1 MQEIELSF
9 ELDPIERLEK
19 EIEIEEDSQKVI
31 IGRYLR
37 SRFESDETLRNA
49 YKEQKRTLDDVYAY
63 VIDCARKL
71 AQSSDSGVMVEDK
84 DVYNWAVHYILDGDE
99 IREGETYVLS
109 IQEKKSIEEQARE
122 KYMNEVLAK
131 LRAEDEEKK
140 KKEEEKKAKELAKFN
155 KKKEDD
161 GAISLFDL

>member
-19 EIEIEEDSQKVI
+19 EIEVEDDSQRVVI
-31 IGRYLR
+31 GNYLK
-37 SRFESDETLRNA
+37 SRFESDEVLRNA
-49 YKEQKRTLDDVYAY
+49 YKDKKRTLRDVYKY
-63 VIDCARKL
+63 VIDCAKKL
-71 AQSSDSGVMVEDK
+71 APNGYGVMVEDK
-84 DVYNWAVHYILDGDE
+84 DVYNWAVHYILDGE
-99 IREGETYVLS
+99 QEHTTETYTLTKE
-109 IQEKKSIEEQARE
+109 EKKSIEEQAKE

-155 KKKEDD
+155 KKKEDE

>member
-9 ELDPIERLEK
+9 DLDPIERLDK

-49 YKEQKRTLDDVYAY
+49 YKEQKRTLDDVYEH
-63 VIDCARKL
+63 VIHCAREL
-71 AQSSDSGVMVEDK
+71 AKNNNGVMVEDK

-109 IQEKKSIEEQARE
+109 VEEKKSIEEQAKE

-155 KKKEDD
+155 KKKEDE

>member
-9 ELDPIERLEK
+9 ELDPIERLDK

-49 YKEQKRTLDDVYAY
+49 YKEEKKTLDDVYEY
-63 VIDCARKL
+63 VIDCAREL
-71 AQSSDSGVMVEDK
+71 AKNNNAVMVEDK
-84 DVYNWAVHYILDGDE
+84 DVYNWAVQYILDGE
-99 IREGETYVLS
+99 QRREGETYVLS
-109 IQEKKSIEEQARE
+109 VEEKKSIEEQAKE

-140 KKEEEKKAKELAKFN
+140 KKEEETKAKELAKFN
-155 KKKEDD
+155 KKKEEE

>member
-19 EIEIEEDSQKVI
+19 EIEVEDDSQRVVI
-31 IGRYLR
+31 GNYLK
-37 SRFESDETLRNA
+37 SRFESDEALRNA
-49 YKEQKRTLDDVYAY
+49 YKGKKRTLRDVYKY
-63 VIDCARKL
+63 VIDCAKNL
-71 AQSSDSGVMVEDK
+71 APNGYGVMVEDK
-84 DVYNWAVHYILDGDE
+84 DVYGWAVHYILDGKQE
-99 IREGETYVLS
+99 HTTKTYTLTKE
-109 IQEKKSIEEQARE
+109 EKKSIEEQAKER
-122 KYMNEVLAK
+122 YMNEVLAK

-155 KKKEDD
+155 KKKEDE

>member
-9 ELDPIERLEK
+9 ELDPIERLDK

-49 YKEQKRTLDDVYAY
+49 YKEEKKTLDDVYKY
-63 VIDCARKL
+63 VIDCAREL
-71 AQSSDSGVMVEDK
+71 AKNNNAVMVEDK
-84 DVYNWAVHYILDGDE
+84 DVYNWAVHYILDGE
-99 IREGETYVLS
+99 QRREGETYVLS
-109 IQEKKSIEEQARE
+109 VEEKKSIEEQAKE

-140 KKEEEKKAKELAKFN
+140 KKEEEKEAKELAKFN
-155 KKKEDD
+155 KKKEEE

>member
-9 ELDPIERLEK
+9 ELDPIERLDK
-19 EIEIEEDSQKVI
+19 EIKIEDDSQKVI

-37 SRFESDETLRNA
+37 SRFESDEVLRNA
-49 YKEQKRTLDDVYAY
+49 YKEEKKTLDDVYEY
-63 VIDCARKL
+63 VIDCAREL
-71 AQSSDSGVMVEDK
+71 AKNNNAVMVEDK
-84 DVYNWAVHYILDGDE
+84 DVYNWAVHYILDGE
-99 IREGETYVLS
+99 QRREGETYVLS
-109 IQEKKSIEEQARE
+109 VEEKKSIEEQAKE

-155 KKKEDD
+155 KKKEDE

>member
-49 YKEQKRTLDDVYAY
+49 YKNKKRTLRDVYEY
-63 VIDCARKL
+63 VIDCAREL
-71 AQSSDSGVMVEDK
+71 AKNNNVVMVEDK
-84 DVYNWAVHYILDGDE
+84 DVYNWAVHYILDGEQERVD
-99 IREGETYVLS
+99 ETYVLS
-109 IQEKKSIEEQARE
+109 VEEKKSIEEQAKE

-155 KKKEDD
+155 KKKEDE